1 MTRPTHLQI
10 AIPEPCH
17 VPWDGM
23 SPVDNERRHCSSC
36 DKVITNFSAMSDDEL
51 MLYFKHSRQNLCGV
65 FSNEQLNRR
74 IKLLP
79 EKTRKARWWRMIAL
93 LSLSLFSKSAKAQ
106 YVDYINGDRQ
116 SHPQID
122 SVINPVTLEN
132 KPDSA
137 ELAKTKTDSVNI
149 SSEPLTNNVLPAD
162 SIIANVLT
170 LTNPIMNG
178 PYMSGG
184 IYLMTMGD
192 VCISTPF
199 IPFEPLK
206 GEECTS
212 ETEPYPAI
220 WHLEVWDILHEK
232 WRTWIRK
239 KEKFDNPGELKAL
252 TSLPEKPEPEKP
264 ALPSSTQISGIL
276 PPEDRKIKRS

>member
-10 AIPEPCH
+10 AIPQPCH

-79 EKTRKARWWRMIAL
+79 EKTRKAGWWRVLAL

-106 YVDYINGDRQ
+106 YVDYVNADKQ
-116 SHPQID
+116 SHSQID
-122 SVINPVTLEN
+122 SIINPVTLEN
-132 KPDSA
+132 KVDSV

-149 SSEPLTNNVLPAD
+149 ASEPLTNNVLPAD
-162 SIIANVLT
+162 SIITNVLLPRPNIEMIAT
-170 LTNPIMNG
+170 GG
-178 PYMSGG
+178 PYVM
-184 IYLMTMGD
+184 IMGAICVSPNETFVPFKED
-192 VCISTPF
+192 ACIDMKNRKPD
-199 IPFEPLK
+199 
-206 GEECTS
+206 
-212 ETEPYPAI
+212 I
-220 WHLEVWDILHEK
+220 WHLGIWDILYHKSCTLFMRNSELN
-232 WRTWIRK
+232 
-239 KEKFDNPGELKAL
+239 ESVNLKAL
-252 TSLPEKPEPEKP
+252 AALPEKPKPEKP
-264 ALPSSTQISGIL
+264 ALPSSTETLAIL
-276 PPEDRKIKRS
+276 PSQDRKNKRT